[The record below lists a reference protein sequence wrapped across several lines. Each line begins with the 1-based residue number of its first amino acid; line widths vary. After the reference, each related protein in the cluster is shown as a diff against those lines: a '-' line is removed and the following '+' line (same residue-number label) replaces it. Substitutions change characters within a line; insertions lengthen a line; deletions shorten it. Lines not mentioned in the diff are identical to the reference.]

1 MKGKRAVPEKTS
13 RSEEGNLRAYPMF
26 TPFNLDKTAGKGTLR
41 DFKALHGKKRAK
53 KRGESF
59 KNGEK
64 EAKLS
69 RRTRWS

>member
-1 MKGKRAVPEKTS
+1 MKGERVVPEKTS
-13 RSEEGNLRAYPMF
+13 RLEEGNLRAYPMF
-26 TPFNLDKTAGKGTLR
+26 TPFNLDETAGKWTLR
-41 DFKALHGKKRAK
+41 DFKAFHGKKRAE

-69 RRTRWS
+69 RRIKWS

>member
-1 MKGKRAVPEKTS
+1 MKGERAVSKKTS
-13 RSEEGNLRAYPMF
+13 RLGEGNLRAYPMF
-26 TPFNLDKTAGKGTLR
+26 TPFNLDETAGKGTLR
-41 DFKALHGKKRAK
+41 DFKAFHGKKRAE

-69 RRTRWS
+69 RRTRWN